1 MEKISE
7 LNKKCLSNMPILLDS
22 IKMTLDTLKEE
33 FSDIYKKNGRVSGKA
48 MYIDKIHGFA
58 T

>member
-22 IKMTLDTLKEE
+22 IKMTLDSLKEE
-33 FSDIYKKNGRVSGKA
+33 FFGYLRKNGGVLGKA
-48 MYIDKIHGFA
+48 MCIDKIHGF
-58 T
+58 TT